1 MTKEQIHTIIKHLI
15 IYYLVFLAVDI
26 LLPRSEIKN
35 IKIHENTRLFLREN
49 FRYYL
54 KVAIPS
60 YISVRLFFFFRYK

>member
-15 IYYLVFLAVDI
+15 IYYLVFLAIDI
-26 LLPRSEIKN
+26 LLPRSEIKH
-35 IKIHENTRLFLREN
+35 IKIYENTRLFLREN